1 MDSKKIALFI
11 DCENISHK
19 YIDKIIDE
27 LANYG
32 EVHIRK
38 AYGDWTNPSLKSWNE
53 KLFDYSL
60 EPMHQPPYST
70 TKNATDIKMTVD
82 IMKTMCNNK
91 NINYIAL
98 ATSDSDFTPLVTE
111 IKSQAIEVIGFGEGK
126 TSSILQ
132 KACSEFIEVGIKKQ
146 FLNLENNI
154 KLLNILKNAIRHTR
168 GDDNFSYIAEIGSY
182 LKNQNSTTAKKYG
195 NYKSWGEL
203 FRDLKSV
210 FELKMIIQD
219 NGRETMI
226 VKIR

>member
-1 MDSKKIALFI
+1 MSTKKIALFI

-19 YIDKIIDE
+19 YIEKIIDE

-38 AYGDWTNPSLKSWNE
+38 AYGDWTNPNLKSWNE

-82 IMKTMCNNK
+82 IMKTMCNNV

-126 TSSILQ
+126 TSTILQ
-132 KACSEFIEVGIKKQ
+132 KACSEFIEVGTKKQ
-146 FLNLENNI
+146 FYNLENNT

-168 GDDNFSYIAEIGSY
+168 DDDNFAYIAEIGSY
-182 LKNQNSTTAKKYG
+182 LKNQNSITAKKYG

-210 FELKMIIQD
+210 FELKMIKQD

-226 VKIR
+226 VKIK